1 MKTSIIYKKN
11 FITVSGEKKE
21 LKKALVKLI
30 SNVIQKEKKI
40 FTSLNLIFCS
50 DELIREYNKKYLDH
64 DYETDI
70 ITFYDIDEEERI
82 EGELLISVDTVKSNS
97 LRYKTSFNNELSRV
111 VIHGLLHLCGYKD
124 KTAAQKQVI
133 RKKENY
139 FLNIK

>member
-11 FITVSGEKKE
+11 FITVSGEKQE

-40 FTSLNLIFCS
+40 FTSLDLIFCS
-50 DELIREYNKKYLDH
+50 DELIREYNMKYLDH

-70 ITFYDIDEEERI
+70 ITFYDIDEEEGI